1 MSLEARW
8 SYPRHTMFAISHLVR
23 WLPVSLRVREE
34 RGAVAAEYALVLA
47 LIAMVIIVALTFFG
61 LTLLG
66 LFEEA
71 PGAFPS

>member
-1 MSLEARW
+1 
-8 SYPRHTMFAISHLVR
+8 
-23 WLPVSLRVREE
+23 VREE

-71 PGAFPS
+71 PEAFPS

>member
-1 MSLEARW
+1 
-8 SYPRHTMFAISHLVR
+8 
-23 WLPVSLRVREE
+23 VREE

-71 PGAFPS
+71 PAAFPS